1 MLITIVG
8 TVIASLMVASQ
19 VLLYARVRKL
29 EATKEHLANVLQGVA
44 LSNLQT
50 TKRMV
55 ETAARQQAIVSHL
68 GMRFEPREDDIIQ

>member
-29 EATKEHLANVLQGVA
+29 EAYKDSLASIVQGVA
-44 LSNLQT
+44 LSNLET

-55 ETAARQQAIVSHL
+55 ETAARQQAIVSYL
-68 GMRFEPREDDIIQ
+68 GMKFETQDDVIQ

>member
-1 MLITIVG
+1 
-8 TVIASLMVASQ
+8 MVASQ
-19 VLLYARVRKL
+19 VLLYARIRKL

-55 ETAARQQAIVSHL
+55 ETAARQQAIVSYL
-68 GMRFEPREDDIIQ
+68 GMKFEAQEDVIE

>member
-8 TVIASLMVASQ
+8 TVIDSLMVASQ

-29 EATKEHLANVLQGVA
+29 ETTKEHLANVLPRGA

-55 ETAARQQAIVSHL
+55 ETAARQEAIVSRL
-68 GMRFEPREDDIIQ
+68 GLRFESREDDIIQ

>member
-29 EATKEHLANVLQGVA
+29 EAYKDSLASIVQGVA
-44 LSNLQT
+44 LSNLET

-55 ETAARQQAIVSHL
+55 ETAARQQAIVSYL
-68 GMRFEPREDDIIQ
+68 GMKFEPQDDIIQ

>member
-1 MLITIVG
+1 
-8 TVIASLMVASQ
+8 MVASQ
-19 VLLYARVRKL
+19 VLLYARIRKL

-55 ETAARQQAIVSHL
+55 ETAARQQAIVSRL
-68 GMRFEPREDDIIQ
+68 GLRFESREDDIIQ

>member
-8 TVIASLMVASQ
+8 TVIASLIVASQ

-55 ETAARQQAIVSHL
+55 ETAARQQAIVSRL
-68 GMRFEPREDDIIQ
+68 GLRFESEKEGIIQ

>member
-19 VLLYARVRKL
+19 VLLYTRVRKL

-55 ETAARQQAIVSHL
+55 ETAARQQAIVSYL
-68 GMRFEPREDDIIQ
+68 GMKFEAQEDVIQ

>member
-19 VLLYARVRKL
+19 VLLYARIRKL

-55 ETAARQQAIVSHL
+55 ETAARQQAIVSYL
-68 GMRFEPREDDIIQ
+68 GMKFETQEDVIQ

>member
-29 EATKEHLANVLQGVA
+29 EATKEHLASILHGVA

-55 ETAARQQAIVSHL
+55 ETAARQQAIVSRL
-68 GMRFEPREDDIIQ
+68 GLRFESREDDIIQ

>member
-1 MLITIVG
+1 
-8 TVIASLMVASQ
+8 MVASQ
-19 VLLYARVRKL
+19 VLLYARIRKL

-55 ETAARQQAIVSHL
+55 ETAARQQAIVSRL
-68 GMRFEPREDDIIQ
+68 GLRFESKEDDIIQ

>member
-19 VLLYARVRKL
+19 VLLYARIRKL

-44 LSNLQT
+44 LSNLET

-55 ETAARQQAIVSHL
+55 ETAARQQAIVSRL
-68 GMRFEPREDDIIQ
+68 GLRFESREDDIIQ

>member
-19 VLLYARVRKL
+19 VLLYTRIRKL

-55 ETAARQQAIVSHL
+55 ETAARQQAIVSRL
-68 GMRFEPREDDIIQ
+68 GLRFESEKEGIIQ

>member
-29 EATKEHLANVLQGVA
+29 EAYKDSLASIVQGVA

-55 ETAARQQAIVSHL
+55 ETAARQQAIVSYL
-68 GMRFEPREDDIIQ
+68 GMKFETQEDVIQ

>member
-8 TVIASLMVASQ
+8 TVIASLIVASQ
-19 VLLYARVRKL
+19 VLLYARIRKL

-55 ETAARQQAIVSHL
+55 ETAARQQAIVSRL
-68 GMRFEPREDDIIQ
+68 GLRFESREDDIIQ

>member
-1 MLITIVG
+1 
-8 TVIASLMVASQ
+8 MVASQ
-19 VLLYARVRKL
+19 VLLYTRVRKL

-55 ETAARQQAIVSHL
+55 ETAARQEAIVSRL
-68 GMRFEPREDDIIQ
+68 GLRFESREDDIIQ

>member
-1 MLITIVG
+1 
-8 TVIASLMVASQ
+8 MVASQ

-68 GMRFEPREDDIIQ
+68 GMKFAPKEEGIIQ

>member
-19 VLLYARVRKL
+19 VLLYARIRKL

-55 ETAARQQAIVSHL
+55 ETAARQEAIVSRL
-68 GMRFEPREDDIIQ
+68 GLRFESREDDIIQ

>member
-55 ETAARQQAIVSHL
+55 ETAARQEAIVSRL
-68 GMRFEPREDDIIQ
+68 GLRFESREDDIIQ

>member
-19 VLLYARVRKL
+19 VLLYARIRKL

-55 ETAARQQAIVSHL
+55 ETAARQQAIVSRL
-68 GMRFEPREDDIIQ
+68 GLRFESKEDDIIQ

>member
-1 MLITIVG
+1 
-8 TVIASLMVASQ
+8 MVASQ
-19 VLLYARVRKL
+19 VLLYTRVRKL

-55 ETAARQQAIVSHL
+55 ETAARQEAIVSHL
-68 GMRFEPREDDIIQ
+68 GMRFESREDDIIQ

>member
-1 MLITIVG
+1 MLITIIG

-19 VLLYARVRKL
+19 VLLYARIRKL

-55 ETAARQQAIVSHL
+55 ETAARQQAIVSRL
-68 GMRFEPREDDIIQ
+68 GLRFESREDDIIQ

>member
-19 VLLYARVRKL
+19 VLLYARIRKL

-55 ETAARQQAIVSHL
+55 ETAARQQAIVSRIGL
-68 GMRFEPREDDIIQ
+68 RFESREDDIIK

>member
-19 VLLYARVRKL
+19 VLLYARLRKL

-55 ETAARQQAIVSHL
+55 ETAARQQAIVSRL
-68 GMRFEPREDDIIQ
+68 GLRFESREDDIIQ

>member
-1 MLITIVG
+1 
-8 TVIASLMVASQ
+8 MVASQ

-55 ETAARQQAIVSHL
+55 ETAARQQAIVSYL
-68 GMRFEPREDDIIQ
+68 GMKFETQEDVIQ

>member
-19 VLLYARVRKL
+19 VLLYARIRKL

-55 ETAARQQAIVSHL
+55 ETAARQQAIVSRL
-68 GMRFEPREDDIIQ
+68 GLRFESEKEGIIQ

>member
-55 ETAARQQAIVSHL
+55 ETAARQQAIVSYL
-68 GMRFEPREDDIIQ
+68 GMKFETQEDVIQ

>member
-19 VLLYARVRKL
+19 VLLYTRIRKL
-29 EATKEHLANVLQGVA
+29 EATKDNLASVVQGVA
-44 LSNLQT
+44 LSNLET

-55 ETAARQQAIVSHL
+55 ETAARQQAIVSRL
-68 GMRFEPREDDIIQ
+68 GLRFESEKEGIIQ

>member
-55 ETAARQQAIVSHL
+55 ETAARQQAIVSRL
-68 GMRFEPREDDIIQ
+68 GMKFAPKEEGIIQ

>member
-55 ETAARQQAIVSHL
+55 ETAARQQAIVSRL
-68 GMRFEPREDDIIQ
+68 GLRFESKEDDIIQ

>member
-1 MLITIVG
+1 
-8 TVIASLMVASQ
+8 MVASQ

-55 ETAARQQAIVSHL
+55 ETAARQEAIVGYL
-68 GMRFEPREDDIIQ
+68 GMKFETKEDIIQ

>member
-8 TVIASLMVASQ
+8 TVIACLIAANQ
-19 VLLYARVRKL
+19 VLLYVRLRKL
-29 EATKEHLANVLQGVA
+29 EANKDKIASIVQGVA
-44 LSNLQT
+44 LSNLET

-68 GMRFEPREDDIIQ
+68 GMRFAPQEDEIIQ

>member
-8 TVIASLMVASQ
+8 TVIASLVVASQ

-29 EATKEHLANVLQGVA
+29 EATKDKLGSVVQSVA
-44 LSNLQT
+44 LSNLET

-68 GMRFEPREDDIIQ
+68 GLRFATQEDEIVQ

>member
-1 MLITIVG
+1 
-8 TVIASLMVASQ
+8 MVASQ
-19 VLLYARVRKL
+19 VLLYARIRKL

-55 ETAARQQAIVSHL
+55 ETAARQQAIVSYL
-68 GMRFEPREDDIIQ
+68 GMKFESQEDVIQ

>member
-19 VLLYARVRKL
+19 VLLYARIRKL

-55 ETAARQQAIVSHL
+55 ETAARQQAIVTHL
-68 GMRFEPREDDIIQ
+68 GMRFEAREDDIIQ

>member
-8 TVIASLMVASQ
+8 TVIASLIVASQ
-19 VLLYARVRKL
+19 VLLYARIRKL

-55 ETAARQQAIVSHL
+55 ETAARQEAIVSRL
-68 GMRFEPREDDIIQ
+68 GLRFEPKEDDIIQ